1 MESWRR
7 AWKGSGVPVAPYEDT
22 EWVAQRREFLA
33 SLPSGPNLSDEEAA
47 HAYRLA
53 PGAVDKGP
61 PGTDRRRG
69 SSVSRTDTG
78 GDRQESGMILVPAL
92 LTLSGL
98 RPLRYSGHWSE
109 RS

>member
-33 SLPSGPNLSDEEAA
+33 SLPSEPNLSDEEAA

-53 PGAVDKGP
+53 QAQWIKDHLEQIE
-61 PGTDRRRG
+61 DE
-69 SSVSRTDTG
+69 D
-78 GDRQESGMILVPAL
+78 PAL
-92 LTLSGL
+92 AARIQEEIDKSRG
-98 RPLRYSGHWSE
+98 
-109 RS
+109 

>member
-33 SLPSGPNLSDEEAA
+33 SLPSE
-47 HAYRLA
+47 
-53 PGAVDKGP
+53 P
-61 PGTDRRRG
+61 PRTDRRRG

>member
-33 SLPSGPNLSDEEAA
+33 RLPSGPNLSDEEAA

-53 PGAVDKGP
+53 QAQWIKDHLEQIE
-61 PGTDRRRG
+61 DE
-69 SSVSRTDTG
+69 D
-78 GDRQESGMILVPAL
+78 PAL
-92 LTLSGL
+92 AARIQEEIDKSRG
-98 RPLRYSGHWSE
+98 
-109 RS
+109 

>member
-53 PGAVDKGP
+53 QAQWIKDHLEQIEVED
-61 PGTDRRRG
+61 
-69 SSVSRTDTG
+69 
-78 GDRQESGMILVPAL
+78 PAL
-92 LTLSGL
+92 AARIQEEIDKSRG
-98 RPLRYSGHWSE
+98 
-109 RS
+109 

>member
-47 HAYRLA
+47 QAQWI
-53 PGAVDKGP
+53 KGHLEQIE
-61 PGTDRRRG
+61 DE
-69 SSVSRTDTG
+69 D
-78 GDRQESGMILVPAL
+78 PAL
-92 LTLSGL
+92 AARIQEEIGKSRG
-98 RPLRYSGHWSE
+98 
-109 RS
+109 